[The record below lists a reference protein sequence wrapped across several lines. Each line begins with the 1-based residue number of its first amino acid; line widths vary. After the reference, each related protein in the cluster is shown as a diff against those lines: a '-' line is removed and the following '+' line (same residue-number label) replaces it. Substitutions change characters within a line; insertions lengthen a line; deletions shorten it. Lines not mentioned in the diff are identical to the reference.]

1 MLALLIRCIHLLDQ
15 VLKSWPIRA
24 DFSCRIVLKNSTLS
38 KLLFWLLWRTIASKS
53 FGMRREV
60 RATAIRERRVKSE
73 PMPISITVSGGIAA
87 LRDGDDEI
95 AWVANADRALYRA
108 KRSGRNAIKVA

>member
-1 MLALLIRCIHLLDQ
+1 MRALLIRCIHLLDQ

-38 KLLFWLLWRTIASKS
+38 KLQFWLLWRTIASKT
-53 FGMRREV
+53 FAMHEV
-60 RATAIRERRVKSE
+60 RSTAIRERRIKSE

-87 LRDGDDEI
+87 LDDGDDEI